1 VVGELACGNIKNRKE
16 ILLHL
21 RRLPQAPVADDDEV
35 LRLIEGRRLMGRG
48 IGWGDAHLLAST
60 LMAGAQLWTFD
71 RSLAAVALSLGV
83 SATT

>member
-1 VVGELACGNIKNRKE
+1 
-16 ILLHL
+16 
-21 RRLPQAPVADDDEV
+21 
-35 LRLIEGRRLMGRG
+35 MGRG